1 MMNSWYLR
9 KVNTMLKR
17 SKHQKFMLQVLLIP
31 LEQLLLFLLEQLLQ
45 DLLVQHFLVLWY
57 PLSSGINLC
66 NGLWKL
72 VEHVAFDLKLC
83 GSIPAIFLRSNC
95 WV

>member
-1 MMNSWYLR
+1 MLMMNSWYLR
-9 KVNTMLKR
+9 KVNTMLKW
-17 SKHQKFMLQVLLIP
+17 SKHQQKFMLQVILIP

-66 NGLWKL
+66 Y
-72 VEHVAFDLKLC
+72 
-83 GSIPAIFLRSNC
+83 GS
-95 WV
+95 W